1 MNKKIDFL
9 KKFLLV
15 TSKMYQMCNRILATI
30 CYEEIL
36 FNRNFGDNLK
46 VGNVTPIYKQNGK
59 TFVENYRPVSVLPRV
74 PKIFE
79 QIIQKKKNIY

>member
-30 CYEEIL
+30 CNEEIL
-36 FNRNFGDNLK
+36 FNRNFGENLK
-46 VGNVTPIYKQNGK
+46 VTPIYKQNGK

>member
-30 CYEEIL
+30 CSEEIL
-36 FNRNFGDNLK
+36 FNRNFGENLK
-46 VGNVTPIYKQNGK
+46 VTPIYKQNGK

>member
-9 KKFLLV
+9 KTFLLV
-15 TSKMYQMCNRILATI
+15 TSKMYQMCNQISATI
-30 CYEEIL
+30 WNEEIL
-36 FNRNFGDNLK
+36 FNRNFGENLK
-46 VGNVTPIYKQNGK
+46 VGNVTPIYKQKGK

>member
-1 MNKKIDFL
+1 MNQKIDFL

-30 CYEEIL
+30 CNEEIL
-36 FNRNFGDNLK
+36 FNRNFGENLK
-46 VGNVTPIYKQNGK
+46 VTPIYKQNGK